1 LNGSPTLD
9 LLLGLLALLI
19 VIAFS
24 SGTEVAMLSVNRFRV
39 RHRAQAGEKTAK
51 LLDRL
56 LQKPDDWLGANLVI
70 LAAAS
75 VFASAIAT
83 LLAQRMGNP
92 YAVPATS
99 AALTVVVIVFCELA
113 PKIYAATH
121 PESFALHSARI
132 YRALVMLARPL
143 LWITN
148 QLAYGVLRI
157 FGVVKAASDSQNLST
172 EELRTVVA
180 EAGPMIPARHR
191 QMLLSILDL
200 EQLTVNDIMVPR
212 QEIASIDIQDSW
224 EDLLDQLRQTPHTRL
239 PVYDGELDNIVG
251 ILHMKRV
258 AQELARGTLTRER
271 LVEIARSRE
280 PYFVPEGTSL
290 HVQLSNF
297 QRNRRRLAFVVNEYG
312 DIEGFVTLEDIL
324 EEIVGEFT
332 TDPATVTH
340 KDIHLEHPG
349 VFIVNA
355 SATIRALNRALQWQL
370 PTNGPKTVNGLL
382 LEQLETIPDPGTAL
396 KVGQYQFE
404 ILQIADNAI
413 KTVRVFAPTVSGA
426 KSSK

>member
-1 LNGSPTLD
+1 LNDAPTLI
-9 LLLGLLALLI
+9 LLVSLLVLLT

-24 SGTEVAMLSVNRFRV
+24 SGTEVAMLSVNRYRI
-39 RHRAQAGEKTAK
+39 RTRAQSGQRSARMLE
-51 LLDRL
+51 RL

-83 LLAQRMGNP
+83 ILAQRTGHP
-92 YAVPATS
+92 YAVPIAGGV
-99 AALTVVVIVFCELA
+99 LTVVVIVFCELT

-121 PESFALHSARI
+121 PEPVALRSSYI
-132 YRALVMLARPL
+132 YRALVMVARPL

-148 QLAYGVLRI
+148 RLAYSLLRV
-157 FGVVKAASDSQNLST
+157 FGVVRSSRSDQALST

-200 EQLTVNDIMVPR
+200 GSITVNDIMIPR
-212 QEIASIDIQDSW
+212 QEIASIDVDENW
-224 EDLLDQLRQTPHTRL
+224 EDLLDKLRQTPHTRL
-239 PVYDGELDNIVG
+239 PVYDTELDNIVG

-271 LVEIARSRE
+271 LIEIARSRE

-290 HVQLSNF
+290 NVQLSNF

-312 DIEGFVTLEDIL
+312 DIEGLVTLEDIL

-332 TDPATVTH
+332 SDPATVTH
-340 KDIHLEHPG
+340 KDIHPERPG
-349 VFIVNA
+349 VYIVNA

-370 PTNGPKTVNGLL
+370 PTDGPKTINGLL
-382 LEQLETIPDPGTAL
+382 LERLETIPEPGTAL
-396 KVGQYQFE
+396 RVGDYQFE
-404 ILQIADNAI
+404 VLQTGDNTI
-413 KTVRVFAPTVSGA
+413 KTVRVEAVSPRA
-426 KSSK
+426 AA